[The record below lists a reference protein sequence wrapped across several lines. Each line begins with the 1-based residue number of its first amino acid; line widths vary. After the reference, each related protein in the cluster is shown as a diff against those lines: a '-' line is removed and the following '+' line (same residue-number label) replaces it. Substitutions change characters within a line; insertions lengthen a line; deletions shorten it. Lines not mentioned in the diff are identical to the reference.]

1 MRDMEAAE
9 DGCSPRHSIRGLN
22 LLTHT
27 GIGGGKFD
35 RAHVL
40 TAGLPLCALLRQR
53 RRSAPP
59 TEAIPE

>member
-9 DGCSPRHSIRGLN
+9 DGCSPHHSIQGLN

-40 TAGLPLCALLRQR
+40 TAGLPLCAFVR

-59 TEAIPE
+59 TEVIPE